1 MSATREE
8 MIAEL
13 DKRVKDKI
21 LEPTNANLLKKLI
34 LKADNDSEAMM
45 IAQLGTT
52 RKRTGLYYDPRLEP
66 TDDNIRYFKKN
77 ESLSLHTDDSKP
89 INKLIIGDNYEALQN
104 LLVQYKGQIDVIYI
118 DPPYGKDSLG
128 EYARTNYEN
137 AITRD
142 NLLSML
148 HPRLQLAKWL
158 LADSGV
164 IFCSIDD
171 KNHAYVKCLFDEVFE
186 ERNFVA
192 NYLWK
197 KTDTP
202 PNLSKKVRKKYEYIL
217 CYGNKLSKSYSFV
230 QGSIDGGDAPLLNSG
245 NPIKEITFPKGSVHF
260 NIEDGT
266 YTWKEG
272 MKVILEDSVVVKDGI
287 NQNDF
292 RAKGRW
298 KWDQNMVSTEI
309 ENGTY
314 FLVKS
319 SKFSVRYQRIGE
331 KATKAPQNN
340 INSKLGVGTNETGNA
355 EVTSILQEDIFDNPK
370 PSSLIQFLINMT
382 NKDDDI
388 KILDFFAGS
397 GTTGHAVLELN
408 SKDDGK
414 RSFILCQLNEN
425 LDKAIS
431 SSADKT
437 VIKNQI
443 ALCDKYNRP
452 HELSEITA
460 ERLRRI
466 ITGKCNDGS
475 SDFPWIKNHEA
486 YGGNLD
492 VYTIESVLNK
502 ETAEGKTPFD
512 VIDETLYGN
521 EKFESFRQ
529 KVNWVCCNFNNAQ
542 KSIENDTDWEKRIRE
557 I

>member
-492 VYTIESVLNK
+492 VYSIESVLNK

-529 KVNWVCCNFNNAQ
+529 KVNWVCSNFNNTQ